1 LKYQLARLFKK
12 IFDICSIN
20 PILKRDDESNFI
32 SSESASSSS
41 PPKKLQFYVDIFFKI
56 CSHMLEYEKFLCY
69 YEEKFQLSEQI
80 DIVVQFSHNEM

>member
-1 LKYQLARLFKK
+1 MARLFKK

-20 PILKRDDESNFI
+20 PILKRDDESNGI
-32 SSESASSSS
+32 ISESASSS
-41 PPKKLQFYVDIFFKI
+41 PPKKLQYYVDIFFKI

-69 YEEKFQLSEQI
+69 YEEKFKLSEQI